1 MLDFCKMSKT
11 AKRGTDF
18 FHYLPVTDRDMR
30 LGLYVTGAGR
40 SRIRPGTAYPPA
52 GHPDL
57 YDFTWNEGRILPEF
71 QIILITRGRGEF
83 ESRET
88 GRMPIAHNAL
98 ILLFPDTWHRYRPSR
113 ATGWQERWI
122 SLNGEFAHR
131 MRELDLI
138 SPARAVR
145 QVPVETDLAAAFDRT
160 LDRTHADPARQS
172 PLVLVGAIELLALAA
187 EFAAPPPDPPRP
199 RAPRYGVTDPL
210 VASAIELIWTHSHR
224 QLSVPQ
230 IAAQLDTPRRTLERR
245 TSAALGRTVLDEIH
259 RCRLT
264 RAKRLLEE
272 TNLPIKMVAYLA
284 GFRDGER
291 LRLLLR
297 EEEGRSPA
305 NYRERARHTTKP
317 KDDPG

>member
-1 MLDFCKMSKT
+1 MLDFWQMPKT
-11 AKRGTDF
+11 ANRGSDF

-40 SRIRPGTAYPPA
+40 SRIRPRTTYPAP

-57 YDFTWNEGRILPEF
+57 YDFTWGEGRVLPEF

-88 GRMPIAHNAL
+88 GKLAIAHNTL
-98 ILLFPDTWHRYRPSR
+98 ILLFPDTWHRYRPGRGS
-113 ATGWQERWI
+113 GWQERWI

-131 MRELDLI
+131 MQELDLI

-145 QVPVETDLAAAFDRT
+145 HVPADTNLAAAFDRT
-160 LDRTHADPARQS
+160 LDRIHVDPARQS

-187 EFAAPPPDPPRP
+187 EFAAPVPDAPRP
-199 RAPRYGVTDPL
+199 PAPRYGVTDPL
-210 VASAIELIWTHSHR
+210 VTSALDLIWTHSHR
-224 QLSVPQ
+224 HLSVPQ
-230 IAAQLDTPRRTLERR
+230 IAAQLCAPRRTLERR

-297 EEEGRSPA
+297 EEENCSPA
-305 NYRERARHTTKP
+305 EYRERRRQSSQP
-317 KDDPG
+317 KENPT